1 MAHWHADD
9 WEATALRLA
18 IDDLFVS
25 EDGAKLWAIVD
36 WDVVDI
42 SEVMLV
48 HLEEDPLGPFVE
60 GWIDGGEFLAP
71 VIGKTQG
78 LDLLFEVGDVLAGE
92 AFWMLVVLDGELL
105 SRKSE
110 SVPAHW
116 VEDVKALHPLHSAKD
131 VSRGITLGMSDVKSL
146 SRWIREHVE
155 GVVFWF

>member
-60 GWIDGGEFLAP
+60 GWIDGGQLFAP
-71 VIGKTQG
+71 VIGKT
-78 LDLLFEVGDVLAGE
+78 
-92 AFWMLVVLDGELL
+92 
-105 SRKSE
+105 
-110 SVPAHW
+110 
-116 VEDVKALHPLHSAKD
+116 
-131 VSRGITLGMSDVKSL
+131 
-146 SRWIREHVE
+146 
-155 GVVFWF
+155 